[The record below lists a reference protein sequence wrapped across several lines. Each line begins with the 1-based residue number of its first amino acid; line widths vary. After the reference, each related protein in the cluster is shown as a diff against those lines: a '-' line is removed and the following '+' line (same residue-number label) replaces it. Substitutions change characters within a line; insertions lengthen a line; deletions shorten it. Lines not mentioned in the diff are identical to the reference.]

1 MLYKRCVFEINV
13 LDIFLAEVAGF
24 FHVEFDGRLS
34 VAKPVT
40 FSVKR
45 FTIRVSLP
53 QPFYF

>member
-1 MLYKRCVFEINV
+1 MLYKRRVFEVNV

-24 FHVEFDGRLS
+24 FHVEFVGRLS